1 MLDMNRS
8 RRRRDLR
15 FVRYYV
21 VVARPFSD
29 VERDILSGLSAWL
42 PSIVESSRDHAVSL
56 LVGLGV
62 EKALLSAS
70 SQVQLGHA
78 RRTKQATRIPVEVF
92 VAPPPSEASGDGA
105 GPTSPGG
112 LHPLFIG
119 QFEIAPIGPNS
130 TQIAVA
136 ASYRPLPGVVKRIG
150 GRALLHRLAEAATR
164 EFMEQ
169 LGARLSRGQT

>member
-15 FVRYYV
+15 FIRYYV
-21 VVARPFSD
+21 VVARPFSE
-29 VERDILSGLSAWL
+29 VERDMLSGLSAWL
-42 PSIVESSRDHAVSL
+42 PSIVESARDHAVSL

-78 RRTKQATRIPVEVF
+78 RRTKQATRLPVEVC
-92 VAPPPSEASGDGA
+92 VAPPSEARSDGA
-105 GPTSPGG
+105 GPTSQRG

-136 ASYRPLPGVVKRIG
+136 ASYQPLTGVVKRIG
-150 GRALLHRLAEAATR
+150 GRAFLHRVAEAATR

-169 LGARLSRGQT
+169 LGARLSR